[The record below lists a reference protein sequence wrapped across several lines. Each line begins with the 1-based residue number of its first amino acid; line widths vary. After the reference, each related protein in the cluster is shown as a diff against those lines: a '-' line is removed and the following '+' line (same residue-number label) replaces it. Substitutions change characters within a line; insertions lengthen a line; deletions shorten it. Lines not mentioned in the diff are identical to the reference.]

1 MDLWYVTHQNMWV
14 LCDSVR
20 LRKLLAHSRWTL
32 NVWLHFVTW
41 QDQEV
46 LHIVWHRHRSLHRT
60 STQICAFADTDL
72 CTCVIF
78 SCQSNAHDS
87 LPATSRVPEMVST
100 PEEFCYNTF
109 DVISVQKKSQK
120 VLYLRLFLFL
130 FVSDVCSTWMFS
142 IFVRGVWLCINIWPI
157 FRHWFE

>member
-14 LCDSVR
+14 LCDSIR
-20 LRKLLAHSRWTL
+20 PRILLAHSRWTL

-87 LPATSRVPEMVST
+87 LPATSRVPEIVNV
-100 PEEFCYNTF
+100 PGILLQYFRCHFCAK
-109 DVISVQKKSQK
+109 KKSK
-120 VLYLRLFLFL
+120 VLYLCLFLFL
-130 FVSDVCSTWMFS
+130 FVCDVCSTWMFS